1 MMKRIFAWLLWA
13 MVLAFPYQVAAQDD
27 IRIRRFERNPTSL
40 IAQAQ
45 SVKDRNGVKC
55 AVLRCYVKGT
65 GFKFEP
71 NLGLLKK
78 EVIDGEVRLWIP
90 VGTKKMT
97 IRHKGLK
104 PLIEYQIPVAIEA
117 GVDYNV
123 DIEADIH
130 TEVSVAKDNHVYI
143 AAGYQV
149 MAVSGPAL
157 AIGTNIKHH
166 VIELGAVYGLSKT
179 DDLYFFDSA
188 GNMKYGA
195 NYSAVR
201 MQLKYGYEIPLSDF
215 LAIVPQVGV
224 AYNAYLASD
233 ASKGGTSASLKNTNS
248 FSALGAVSLTVSASD
263 NFKFFITPE
272 YDAALQKGKTCDLVS
287 TSDDK
292 MKSWHT
298 GFNLNVGLM
307 ICF

>member
-1 MMKRIFAWLLWA
+1 MMKKIFAWLLWA

-78 EVIDGEVRLWIP
+78 DVIDGEVRLWIP

-123 DIEADIH
+123 DIEADMQNV
-130 TEVSVAKDNHVYI
+130 VSVAKDNHVYI

-149 MAVSGPAL
+149 MTVSGPAL

-188 GNMKYGA
+188 GNMKCGGSF
-195 NYSAVR
+195 NAVS
-201 MQLKYGYEIPLSDF
+201 MKLKYGYEIPVGGF
-215 LAIVPQVGV
+215 LAIVPQVGI
-224 AYNAYLASD
+224 AYNAYLAAD
-233 ASKGGTSASLKNTNS
+233 ASKGGTGTRLANTHSL
-248 FSALGAVSLTVSASD
+248 SALGAVNLMAAVSD

-287 TSDDK
+287 TVDDK
-292 MKSWHT
+292 MKGWHT
-298 GFNLNVGLM
+298 GLTLNVGLM